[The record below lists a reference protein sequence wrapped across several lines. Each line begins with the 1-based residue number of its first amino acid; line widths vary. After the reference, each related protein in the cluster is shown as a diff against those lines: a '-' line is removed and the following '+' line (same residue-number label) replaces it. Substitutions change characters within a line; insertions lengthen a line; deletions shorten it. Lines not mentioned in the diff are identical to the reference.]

1 MRPPKT
7 SRPGKRGRKTLLP
20 PGPVTPAGPTR
31 PQDESRK
38 ACALPRE
45 TCDRNL
51 PLPGLW
57 WLPRFPQFASFTA
70 ARAPTRLKNP
80 TSPLRSAS
88 LGPHFPRPTP
98 PPIPVPAWT
107 RRRRGDPRL
116 EALAPRCS
124 SAPARRRHAPGARE
138 LARGRHAAMAP
149 PRRLHPPAPPPALL
163 PSSHAVSFAVSL

>member
-57 WLPRFPQFASFTA
+57 WLPRFP
-70 ARAPTRLKNP
+70 PVRLLHCRPRPDTPEKP
-80 TSPLRSAS
+80 HLSPPLRLSRPP
-88 LGPHFPRPTP
+88 LPTP
-98 PPIPVPAWT
+98 HA
-107 RRRRGDPRL
+107 
-116 EALAPRCS
+116 ASHS
-124 SAPARRRHAPGARE
+124 SSSVDTTPARR
-138 LARGRHAAMAP
+138 
-149 PRRLHPPAPPPALL
+149 PAPRSTSPPLFFRAGA
-163 PSSHAVSFAVSL
+163 PAPCTGCS